1 MTEFLRHLK
10 LIGRTVLESGAWP
23 YREVFEAET
32 CLLVCN
38 GLSCVKEILK
48 ILYGTKIFL

>member
-1 MTEFLRHLK
+1 MVVQFLRAVP
-10 LIGRTVLESGAWP
+10 GSETWP
-23 YREVFEAET
+23 YREVVEAET

-38 GLSCVKEILK
+38 ELSGVKEILK